1 MITVLVVGI
10 GSGSQA
16 HLTAEAVAALNRVDV
31 FLVADKRADTHDLA
45 AIRTDLCRSV
55 ITGDDYR
62 VIEVADP
69 PRDRDVSGYRE
80 AVADWHAR
88 RATAYAEVIGRE
100 LPDGGTL
107 GFLVWGDP
115 AFYDSTLR
123 IVEQIGDTGVD
134 LGVEVF
140 PGISSVQ
147 LLAARHQMVLN
158 TVGGPIYVTTGRRLV
173 DEFRPDLGTVVVM
186 LDGDLACG
194 RLVEEFDP
202 GLGTV
207 VVMLDGDLTCARL
220 VDRYPGLEIAWGA
233 QLGLADEAL
242 VHGRLG
248 DVLTEISE
256 LRAAIRARRG
266 WVMDVYAL
274 LSSN

>member
-1 MITVLVVGI
+1 MITVLAIGI
-10 GSGSQA
+10 GSGSPA
-16 HLTAEAVAALNRVDV
+16 HLTAEAAAALNRVDV
-31 FLVADKRADTHDLA
+31 FLVADKRAETSDLA
-45 AIRTDLCRSV
+45 AIRTDLCRAV
-55 ITGDDYR
+55 ITGHDYR

-69 PRDRDVSGYRE
+69 ARDRDPSGYRE

-88 RATAYAEVIGRE
+88 RARAYADVITRE

-123 IVEQIGDTGVD
+123 IVEQIRASGVD
-134 LGVEVF
+134 LALEVY

-194 RLVEEFDP
+194 RLVEEHPD
-202 GLGTV
+202 
-207 VVMLDGDLTCARL
+207 
-220 VDRYPGLEIAWGA
+220 LEIWWGA

-242 VHGRLG
+242 IHGRLR
-248 DVLTEISE
+248 DVLPGLTERRS
-256 LRAAIRARRG
+256 AIRAERG

-274 LSSN
+274 RTAD

>member
-1 MITVLVVGI
+1 MISVLAIGI
-10 GSGSQA
+10 GSGSPA
-16 HLTAEAVAALNRVDV
+16 HLTAEAAAALNRVDV
-31 FLVADKRADTHDLA
+31 FLVADKRAETSDLA
-45 AIRTDLCRSV
+45 AIRTDLCRAV
-55 ITGDDYR
+55 ITGHDYR

-69 PRDRDVSGYRE
+69 ARDRDPSGYRE

-88 RATAYAEVIGRE
+88 RARAYADVITRE

-115 AFYDSTLR
+115 ALYDSTLR
-123 IVEQIGDTGVD
+123 IVEQIRASGVD
-134 LGVEVF
+134 LALEVY

-194 RLVEEFDP
+194 RLVEEHPD
-202 GLGTV
+202 
-207 VVMLDGDLTCARL
+207 
-220 VDRYPGLEIAWGA
+220 LEIWWGA

-242 VHGRLG
+242 IHGRLR
-248 DVLTEISE
+248 DVLPGLTERRS
-256 LRAAIRARRG
+256 AIRAERG

-274 LSSN
+274 RTAD